1 MINDHFKPFQGEEHQ
16 SFALE
21 KGSAAVL
28 LVHGFPGT
36 PAEMRPLADALF
48 HAGWTAHGL
57 LLPGFGA
64 DMATLPQRSH
74 DDWLNAVCQAVLALK
89 AAHAPVLL
97 AGNSLGGALALWAA
111 AQLEHRGTPV
121 DGLMLFAPFWRIDHL
136 LWHMLPVIKRAFPT
150 IKPFKLVK
158 PDFSKQETRDGV
170 RNFMPDVNLD
180 DPAVRAAITEFELP
194 IGMFNE
200 IRHAGEQAYR
210 SLHHVHAP
218 ALVLQGTHDNL
229 VRPAATRRLL
239 VRLRGRVQYVE
250 VPAAHDLTTLKSPA
264 FAQVERA
271 VLDFA
276 GTFWQDKPGA

>member
-1 MINDHFKPFQGEEHQ
+1 
-16 SFALE
+16 
-21 KGSAAVL
+21 
-28 LVHGFPGT
+28 
-36 PAEMRPLADALF
+36 
-48 HAGWTAHGL
+48 
-57 LLPGFGA
+57 
-64 DMATLPQRSH
+64 MATLPQRSH
-74 DDWLNAVCQAVLALK
+74 NDWLNAVCQAVQTLR
-89 AAHAPVLL
+89 AAHTPVLL

-111 AQLEHRGTPV
+111 AHLARRSTPV
-121 DGLMLFAPFWRIDHL
+121 DGLILFAPFWRIDHP

-158 PDFSKQETRDGV
+158 PDFNRQETRDGV

-180 DPAVRAAITEFELP
+180 DPAVREAITEFELP

-218 ALVLQGTHDNL
+218 ALVLQGTQDNL

-250 VPAAHDLTTLKSPA
+250 VPAEHDLTTLKSPA
-264 FAQVERA
+264 FAQVGTAAVPPPLRRNSTARRHGGTRRNVRRGGTARGARGNRLERPR
-271 VLDFA
+271 A
-276 GTFWQDKPGA
+276 GRVAGRRNPPVRRHTAPRAA